1 MGSGLSHI
9 IFQAPKDP
17 TYTNDGSL
25 IWLQTRLGSIIP
37 ACYLD
42 RGATLTVLFS
52 HGNAEDLG
60 MVMRYWREMAPTINV
75 NVFAYEYTGYGLSR
89 GPPTPSEDHL
99 YSDVEAAFKY
109 IRDVIGVPW
118 ERTVVFGRSLGSGPS
133 VHLASITA
141 VRGLILQSPVLSI
154 FRVGLRF
161 RYTLPGDSFLNI
173 DKMEYVR
180 CPVYVIHG
188 TDDEIVPLWHGKA
201 LYELAKHSVTPFW
214 VEGGGHNNL
223 EILAY
228 DQFLFRLKNFLH
240 QLETLPLDEQLR
252 DQAVTCPL

>member
-1 MGSGLSHI
+1 
-9 IFQAPKDP
+9 
-17 TYTNDGSL
+17 
-25 IWLQTRLGSIIP
+25 
-37 ACYLD
+37 
-42 RGATLTVLFS
+42 
-52 HGNAEDLG
+52 

-109 IRDVIGVPW
+109 LRDVIGVPW

-180 CPVYVIHG
+180 CPVYVVHG

-240 QLETLPLDEQLR
+240 QLETLPLDVGDIQSVQSPMLPADATQQHSQLAYPSTKAKTTR
-252 DQAVTCPL
+252 QQHHPSTFVFFSFIGPQ